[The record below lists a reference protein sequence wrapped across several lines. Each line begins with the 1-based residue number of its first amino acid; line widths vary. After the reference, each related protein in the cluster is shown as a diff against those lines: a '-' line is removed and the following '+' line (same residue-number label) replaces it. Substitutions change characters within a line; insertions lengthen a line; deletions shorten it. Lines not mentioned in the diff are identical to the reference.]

1 MILLAD
7 DPIDAQ
13 GVRGRLD
20 RLTMTAGKTAF
31 YMRQ

>member
-1 MILLAD
+1 MIFLAD

-13 GVRGRLD
+13 EIRGRLD
-20 RLTMTAGKTAF
+20 RLTMTAGKTAI